1 MRPYVCRGGVHDSH
15 GLDVKVQVDGE
26 ESLIQ
31 LDDTYPSI
39 FDWHSATHFA
49 MMLARESHPEAV
61 NIEFIECGE
70 EEMEEYKPYIHE
82 APYALQ

>member
-1 MRPYVCRGGVHDSH
+1 MLVMGY
-15 GLDVKVQVDGE
+15 DVKVQVDGE

-39 FDWHSATHFA
+39 VDWHSATNFA

-70 EEMEEYKPYIHE
+70 YEMEEYKPYPFIHE
-82 APYALQ
+82 APYAVQ